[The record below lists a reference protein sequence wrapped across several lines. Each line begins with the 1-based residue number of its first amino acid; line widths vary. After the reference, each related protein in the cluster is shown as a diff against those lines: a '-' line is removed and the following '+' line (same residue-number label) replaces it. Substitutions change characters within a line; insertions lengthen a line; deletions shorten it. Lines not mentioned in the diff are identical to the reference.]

1 MAFCTKCGKEFT
13 GSFCSNCGNAVNGTQ
28 SQSQVAYQTQRP
40 VTEQKLNVMALVGF
54 ILGCVSLF
62 LNFWG
67 IVGILALVFSIV
79 GLTQINNMGGKG
91 KGFAVTGIILGAIG
105 VVWGVI
111 ALFLMM

>member
-1 MAFCTKCGKEFT
+1 MAFCTKCGKEVT
-13 GSFCSNCGNAVNGTQ
+13 GSFCTNCGNAVNGTQ
-28 SQSQVAYQTQRP
+28 SQSQMAYQTQRP

-79 GLTQINNMGGKG
+79 GLTQINNTGGKG